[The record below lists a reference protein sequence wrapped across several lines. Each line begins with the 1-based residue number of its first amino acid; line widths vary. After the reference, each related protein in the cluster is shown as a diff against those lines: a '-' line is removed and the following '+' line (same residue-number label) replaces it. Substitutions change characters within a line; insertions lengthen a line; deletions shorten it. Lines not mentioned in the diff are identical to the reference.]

1 MVDNVLSLDRGEDYA
16 DKVDL
21 PEVWSQ
27 LGKAQLN
34 GLRVSDAIESY
45 KKANDPS
52 NFKEVIEIAS
62 HAGKDDELISYL
74 TMARKT
80 LREPEIDG
88 QLLLSYAATDK
99 LYDLKDFLNSPNVAD
114 LETIGD
120 KLYNEKQYEAA
131 KVVFTSISNWAKLA
145 STLVF

>member
-1 MVDNVLSLDRGEDYA
+1 M
-16 DKVDL
+16 
-21 PEVWSQ
+21 SQ

-74 TMARKT
+74 LMARKT
-80 LREPEIDG
+80 LREPDVDG

-99 LYDLKDFLNSPNVAD
+99 LYDLKDFLNSPMLLTSRLLVTNSILKSIMKLLKLFTPVFP
-114 LETIGD
+114 IG
-120 KLYNEKQYEAA
+120 LNSHLLW
-131 KVVFTSISNWAKLA
+131 FS
-145 STLVF
+145 